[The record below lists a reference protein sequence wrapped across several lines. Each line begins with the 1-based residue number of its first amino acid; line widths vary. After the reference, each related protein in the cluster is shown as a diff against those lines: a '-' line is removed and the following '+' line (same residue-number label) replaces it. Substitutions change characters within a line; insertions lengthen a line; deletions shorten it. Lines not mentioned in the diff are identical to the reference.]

1 MIGVDARVED
11 LHDDVRRAGRVVPRT
26 KKVGDVVVVLRV
38 EHGVVRRRGEE
49 ADLEFRLGG
58 GHGRAERVV
67 VRRQRG
73 HLLEGRDGR
82 GAALALALVPHVEAV
97 RLVLL
102 LVRLARSEQTVRVLT
117 RDAVGNFPGNG
128 RGAVG
133 RGRDRA
139 AVQLVAQALVDRVG
153 LALEIVDGGVELVVH
168 RRRHGRRAS
177 EQGQCKKDAPRGSCS
192 VCSGFSMVCSH
203 FW

>member
-1 MIGVDARVED
+1 M
-11 LHDDVRRAGRVVPRT
+11 
-26 KKVGDVVVVLRV
+26 
-38 EHGVVRRRGEE
+38 
-49 ADLEFRLGG
+49 
-58 GHGRAERVV
+58 
-67 VRRQRG
+67 
-73 HLLEGRDGR
+73 
-82 GAALALALVPHVEAV
+82 

-133 RGRDRA
+133 RGPDRA
-139 AVQLVAQALVDRVG
+139 AVELVAQALVDRLG

-168 RRRHGRRAS
+168 RGRHGRGAA
-177 EQGQCKKDAPRGSCS
+177 QGQGQTKDAPRGSCS

>member
-1 MIGVDARVED
+1 MSRPARDERS
-11 LHDDVRRAGRVVPRT
+11 DVRASFTDSPAPAASLKLIVGHCGRT
-26 KKVGDVVVVLRV
+26 
-38 EHGVVRRRGEE
+38 
-49 ADLEFRLGG
+49 
-58 GHGRAERVV
+58 
-67 VRRQRG
+67 
-73 HLLEGRDGR
+73 
-82 GAALALALVPHVEAV
+82 V

-168 RRRHGRRAS
+168 RGRHGRRAS

-203 FW
+203 FWKVASLLGV

>member
-1 MIGVDARVED
+1 M
-11 LHDDVRRAGRVVPRT
+11 
-26 KKVGDVVVVLRV
+26 
-38 EHGVVRRRGEE
+38 
-49 ADLEFRLGG
+49 
-58 GHGRAERVV
+58 
-67 VRRQRG
+67 
-73 HLLEGRDGR
+73 
-82 GAALALALVPHVEAV
+82 

-133 RGRDRA
+133 RGPDRG

-168 RRRHGRRAS
+168 RGRHGRRAS
-177 EQGQCKKDAPRGSCS
+177 EKAKRKEDAPRGSCG